1 MLTIQDLIEQFEI
14 QGAYKVVAYNE
25 ETYEPII
32 IAEGYEIR
40 LSSIE
45 DKYLDAKI
53 SYMYAEDNVLVI
65 EVEVSND

>member
-32 IAEGYEIR
+32 VAEGYEIR
-40 LSSIE
+40 LSSIKDE
-45 DKYLDAKI
+45 YLDAKI
-53 SYMYAEDNVLVI
+53 SYMYADDNVLVI
-65 EVEVSND
+65 EVSID